1 MTKGSEE
8 PTQEDVAAIEEY
20 EAAKKNGKL
29 TLGVFER
36 FDKRDLAL
44 DQTSGFC

>member
-8 PTQEDVAAIEEY
+8 PTQEDVVTIKEY

-29 TLGVFER
+29 TLVSLS
-36 FDKRDLAL
+36 DL
-44 DQTSGFC
+44 TKGI